1 MSEFLLGPKRRG
13 EKLAWVAWEKC
24 FLPKKAGGLGMR
36 DFKIFNKALLAKQA
50 WRVLTLPNSLMARVL
65 KGKYFPHTEFLKTK
79 VSPCASF
86 TWKSI
91 LSARELIMKGACKM
105 IGNGHETNI
114 WSDPWIPSL
123 PLYRITTDL
132 QRRDVEGPTK
142 VNELIEAGEWKENE
156 LSSLFLPWE
165 VRAIRNIPIPIRNME
180 DFWSWQHTK
189 NGNFTVRSA
198 YYVALN
204 GDRQAEPTA
213 STRPWQQVWS
223 KIWGACVPAKV
234 KMFGWKAARNGIAVK
249 ANLVKRGMGVDKE
262 CPRCG
267 EGAETTEH
275 ML

>member
-204 GDRQAEPTA
+204 GDRQAEPTT
-213 STRPWQQVWS
+213 STININIKS
-223 KIWGACVPAKV
+223 IW
-234 KMFGWKAARNGIAVK
+234 
-249 ANLVKRGMGVDKE
+249 
-262 CPRCG
+262 
-267 EGAETTEH
+267 H
-275 ML
+275 